1 MNNIKTIVDYLDK
14 NNELN
19 LDRLIDDFSP
29 YVKTIINNMVNNNL
43 NQEDKDEILLDAF
56 FILWKNQD
64 KVKTAITS
72 YIAGI
77 IRNLIKRKLSKNVI
91 TYDIDDYENIVE
103 ASDIKL
109 FETERKEISMIE
121 KSLENLNE
129 LDLEIVKLFYYSSES
144 IKDIAKKLRISEM
157 NVKTRLFRIRKKIKK
172 ELGVGD

>member
-1 MNNIKTIVDYLDK
+1 MHEIK
-14 NNELN
+14 ELN
-19 LDRLIDDFSP
+19 NYIIEDKLDLERIVKEFTP
-29 YVKTIINNMVNNNL
+29 YARTIINNAVNDTL
-43 NQEDKDEILLDAF
+43 SYEDKEEIITDTF